1 MQEPWDDLHD
11 LQYDL
16 RRLVWY
22 TPANPELR
30 NRMPN
35 MDAEPVAN
43 HRRPTISVLD
53 GFDPTPGAKSKCD
66 IHTQVPP
73 RVPPRVASLIPPQP
87 ARSTCGRGMV
97 GWGRVCDWRGV
108 GSWDVWVRA
117 PPVSHFI
124 VESSRSPCGS
134 SLAPLVWF
142 HRVRPVQCTPPC
154 VAPGALYTLCPAL
167 CPVCSAQCALPIV
180 PCTLSI
186 VRSPCPL
193 GISIGELVALAPLLV
208 IQWRAMV
215 C

>member
-53 GFDPTPGAKSKCD
+53 GFDRTSGAKSKCD

-73 RVPPRVASLIPPQP
+73 RVPPRVASFIPPSRRDP
-87 ARSTCGRGMV
+87 HVAVAWWDGAVSVIDVAWAHGMCGFEPR
-97 GWGRVCDWRGV
+97 RFHI
-108 GSWDVWVRA
+108 SLL
-117 PPVSHFI
+117 
-124 VESSRSPCGS
+124 SP
-134 SLAPLVWF
+134 LAPLVVP
-142 HRVRPVQCTPPC
+142 HSLPSCGSTGCALSSVHPRVLHQVLSTHCALHSVQC
-154 VAPGALYTLCPAL
+154 ALPSVLCPLCPAL
-167 CPVCSAQCALPIV
+167 CPV
-180 PCTLSI
+180 
-186 VRSPCPL
+186 
-193 GISIGELVALAPLLV
+193 
-208 IQWRAMV
+208 
-215 C
+215 